1 MSLELFK
8 KGPRRI
14 LEDSK
19 NPGESW
25 KLSKQEMKIFMPLP
39 GQRSKTYFKK
49 CFSFVPRG
57 FKIDFQDRKRNDP
70 NRKLNYF
77 SYISLWPKNFFYKG
91 FSYVPRGSKIIFKIG
106 NEIILK
112 GNGIISSSS
121 RTLIEQ
127 LLLQNIAMLSSSRQ
141 V

>member
-1 MSLELFK
+1 MYFFIISFGSDNILEGLNESRTVQK
-8 KGPRRI
+8 RVQKN

-70 NRKLNYF
+70 
-77 SYISLWPKNFFYKG
+77 
-91 FSYVPRGSKIIFKIG
+91 G
-106 NEIILK
+106 N
-112 GNGIISSSS
+112 
-121 RTLIEQ
+121 
-127 LLLQNIAMLSSSRQ
+127 
-141 V
+141 

>member
-57 FKIDFQDRKRNDP
+57 FNIDFQDRKRNDP

-106 NEIILK
+106 NGIIQT
-112 GNGIISSSS
+112 GNGI
-121 RTLIEQ
+121 
-127 LLLQNIAMLSSSRQ
+127 QNITILSCSRQ

>member
-39 GQRSKTYFKK
+39 GLRSKTYFKK
-49 CFSFVPRG
+49 CFSFDPRG
-57 FKIDFQDRKRNDP
+57 FKIDFK
-70 NRKLNYF
+70 NRKPIY
-77 SYISLWPKNFFYKG
+77 PKQQSFLDNFQLY
-91 FSYVPRGSKIIFKIG
+91 
-106 NEIILK
+106 LC
-112 GNGIISSSS
+112 SS
-121 RTLIEQ
+121 
-127 LLLQNIAMLSSSRQ
+127 
-141 V
+141 

>member
-39 GQRSKTYFKK
+39 GLRSKTYLKK
-49 CFSFVPRG
+49 RFSFVSRG
-57 FKIDFQDRKRNDP
+57 VKIDFQDRKRNDP

-77 SYISLWPKNFFYKG
+77 SYISLWPKNFFYKRFFICSKG
-91 FSYVPRGSKIIFKIG
+91 FKNNFQRNKKLNHPR
-106 NEIILK
+106 
-112 GNGIISSSS
+112 
-121 RTLIEQ
+121 
-127 LLLQNIAMLSSSRQ
+127 
-141 V
+141 

>member
-25 KLSKQEMKIFMPLP
+25 KLSKRKMKIFMQLP
-39 GQRSKTYFKK
+39 GIRSKTYFKK

-70 NRKLNYF
+70 NRKQAGAELGQAQ
-77 SYISLWPKNFFYKG
+77 LKLG
-91 FSYVPRGSKIIFKIG
+91 LGSTSIK
-106 NEIILK
+106 
-112 GNGIISSSS
+112 
-121 RTLIEQ
+121 
-127 LLLQNIAMLSSSRQ
+127 
-141 V
+141 

>member
-39 GQRSKTYFKK
+39 GLRSKTYFKK
-49 CFSFVPRG
+49 CFSFVRRG

-70 NRKLNYF
+70 
-77 SYISLWPKNFFYKG
+77 
-91 FSYVPRGSKIIFKIG
+91 G
-106 NEIILK
+106 N
-112 GNGIISSSS
+112 
-121 RTLIEQ
+121 
-127 LLLQNIAMLSSSRQ
+127 
-141 V
+141 